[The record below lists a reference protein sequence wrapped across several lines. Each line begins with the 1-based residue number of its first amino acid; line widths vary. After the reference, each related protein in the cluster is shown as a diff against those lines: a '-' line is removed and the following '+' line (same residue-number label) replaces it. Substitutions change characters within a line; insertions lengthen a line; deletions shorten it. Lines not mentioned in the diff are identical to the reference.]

1 MVAADH
7 FDGDPARSCSLP
19 PATALRTAVFF
30 RLAGVKPVL
39 RRVPTLDESWQTALH
54 AF

>member
-1 MVAADH
+1 MVAGHH
-7 FDGDPARSCSLP
+7 FDGDPARSCS
-19 PATALRTAVFF
+19 ALVSAPLTTVFF
-30 RLAGVKPVL
+30 RLPGVKPVL